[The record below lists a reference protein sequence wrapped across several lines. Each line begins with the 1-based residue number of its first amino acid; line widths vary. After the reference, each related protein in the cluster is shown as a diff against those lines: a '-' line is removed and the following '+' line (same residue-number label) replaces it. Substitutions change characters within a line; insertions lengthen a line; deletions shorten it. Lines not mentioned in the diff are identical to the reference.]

1 MWPQMENL
9 DPDLKTLFD
18 QVGVS
23 EEQLK
28 DKETADFIYDFI
40 EQQGGLNKIKQDI
53 QTQRVP
59 PPPPPAIGRQHHAD
73 IGPPAGTAETLKL
86 PRAVIVLIR
95 ISLL

>member
-9 DPDLKTLFD
+9 DPDQKTLFD

-73 IGPPAGTAETLKL
+73 IGPPAGTAVTPARPE
-86 PRAVIVLIR
+86 VLQCR
-95 ISLL
+95 LTGLL